1 MLKIEVGNIK
11 MGDQGVYI
19 GRQTKDRPRSPLA
32 NPEYLAREEDRT
44 KVIASYKQWLYAKI
58 QARDPKVMGELWRIL
73 DLARRPEGVTLVC
86 WCAPKACHGDVIKA
100 ALHWLDEQGRN
111 DKVLAAAKELG
122 AVPIDAGTGE
132 ILQW

>member
-1 MLKIEVGNIK
+1 MLNIQVGNIK

>member
-1 MLKIEVGNIK
+1 MLQIEVGNIK

>member
-1 MLKIEVGNIK
+1 MLQIEVGNIK

-73 DLARRPEGVTLVC
+73 DLARRPEGVTLLC

>member
-1 MLKIEVGNIK
+1 MLQIEVGNIK

-58 QARDPKVMGELWRIL
+58 QARDPKVMGELWWIL